1 MNLRLT
7 LWRSSPRMLRHRRKM
22 FEKKSGP
29 GYSSKVYTRKG
40 NKRYSTALFTF
51 GNGKLNVRSQ
61 YGLR

>member
-1 MNLRLT
+1 
-7 LWRSSPRMLRHRRKM
+7 M